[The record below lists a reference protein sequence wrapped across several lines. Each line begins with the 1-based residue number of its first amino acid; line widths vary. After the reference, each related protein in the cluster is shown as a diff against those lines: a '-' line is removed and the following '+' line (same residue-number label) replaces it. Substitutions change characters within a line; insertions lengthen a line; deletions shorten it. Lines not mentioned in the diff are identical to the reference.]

1 MTKVIDAPL
10 LKISRRFYKEYGL
23 ATLEDRAIADY
34 RDGFGPVHRRS
45 LWAAHELGLRS
56 TAKLVKSARI
66 VGDCFAAGTLVSTPV
81 GDVRIEDLNVGD
93 KVLTDQGI
101 ETVEVCF
108 ENPPSELLE
117 LTLGDGTVIQATPGQ
132 LFFVVDASGSET
144 EVQLKDLKPGMRLK
158 SL

>member
-66 VGDCFAAGTLVSTPV
+66 VGDCFAAGTLVSTPE
-81 GDVRIEDLNVGD
+81 GDVPIEDLNVGD
-93 KVLTDQGI
+93 KVLTDQGV